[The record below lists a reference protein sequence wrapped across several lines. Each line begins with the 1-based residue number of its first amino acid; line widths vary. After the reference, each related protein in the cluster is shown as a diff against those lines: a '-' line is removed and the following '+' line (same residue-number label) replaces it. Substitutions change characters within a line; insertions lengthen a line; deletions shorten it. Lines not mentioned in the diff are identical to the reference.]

1 MLTKEEI
8 LDYLR
13 EIKPELEKDG
23 ITKIGLF
30 GSYAKDK
37 ASIYSD
43 IDITIETTDKFV
55 KNFTGFKALIYLDDL
70 RNKIA
75 RHFKT
80 PTDLCD
86 SAGFKDDVKRQKV
99 LKGVI
104 YV

>member
-1 MLTKEEI
+1 MVTKDEI

-30 GSYAKDK
+30 GSYAKGE
-37 ASIYSD
+37 AGIASD
-43 IDITIETTDKFV
+43 IDITIETTEKFT
-55 KNFTGFKALIYLDDL
+55 KKFIGFKALIYLSEL
-70 RNKIA
+70 RSKIA
-75 RHFKT
+75 KHFKV

-86 SAGFKDDVKRQKV
+86 STGFKDDIKRQKV
-99 LKGVI
+99 LEGVV